1 MEEENFIR
9 SLLKINN
16 DIGIEYMNSKFPK
29 FIKDYIYKRN
39 KNKLYN
45 VIDSIDESRL
55 PYKLLVDYIKVIYE
69 DYEFG
74 QINLSSSSCIYN
86 IDNTDNGMSAYMRFR
101 ILEPKT
107 ARPIKVEDS
116 KNIGALEG
124 NVTVEIIE
132 NSKINISYI
141 MNNNN
146 GQACIRFSNDNHS
159 ISNGVD
165 IINYDDIKN
174 EKYPISIED
183 KGLYLKNSF
192 ITTMILGIKGF
203 LKNKLEMTERINI

>member
-1 MEEENFIR
+1 MRKFSENNKE
-9 SLLKINN
+9 LLYESIFSKIETKLKNYFN
-16 DIGIEYMNSKFPK
+16 SIEKQK
-29 FIKDYIYKRN
+29 YINPNTQYINRD
-39 KNKLYN
+39 
-45 VIDSIDESRL
+45 VE
-55 PYKLLVDYIKVIYE
+55 LLVDYIKVIYE

-124 NVTVEIIE
+124 NVIVEIIE